1 MRSLKCKSSNGLV
14 EINKWYKILFN
25 ENIWLVQVYSYDVTT
40 MKLCHKGDCYILD
53 DEDDITN
60 TYPSKNGVYHGW
72 GLLLGNK
79 ITKVG
84 RSELKSIFLK
94 NDIRRTYK

>member
-1 MRSLKCKSSNGLV
+1 MRSLRCKNNELV

-25 ENIWLVQVYSYDVTT
+25 EDIWLVQVYSYDITT
-40 MKLCHKGDCYILD
+40 MLLYHKGDCYVLD

-60 TYPSKNGVYHGW
+60 TISSYNGVYHEW
-72 GLLLGNK
+72 GGLYVDYK

-84 RSELKSIFLK
+84 RSEVRGIFLK
-94 NDIRRTYK
+94 NGVKRSY